1 VTALA
6 VINIK
11 RSLDKNHAISE
22 RDAHILLAFLD
33 AQANRTRELKA
44 ALEDAE
50 SSIRRLSDDCRPEQY
65 DKMIA
70 LANRAR
76 DVLGATK

>member
-33 AQANRTRELKA
+33 AQANRTEELKA
-44 ALEDAE
+44 LL
-50 SSIRRLSDDCRPEQY
+50 IRVIPHLDGAVETHDG
-65 DKMIA
+65 M
-70 LANRAR
+70 
-76 DVLGATK
+76 VLLDEVRKAVTK